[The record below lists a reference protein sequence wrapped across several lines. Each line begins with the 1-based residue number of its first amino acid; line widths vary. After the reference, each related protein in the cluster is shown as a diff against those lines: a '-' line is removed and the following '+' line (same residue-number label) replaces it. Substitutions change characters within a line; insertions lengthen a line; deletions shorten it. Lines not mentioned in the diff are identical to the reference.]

1 MNNTADLFL
10 LQTSKEERIFSWF
23 VFSTCISKQLVNVQS
38 FFSKMKFISNTM
50 ARISLHQKSVHLH
63 KTTLL
68 SRIKKL
74 LAITICVLFP
84 GMLFGN
90 NDMDSLLKVLDK
102 TVDNNQY
109 YSNLKEQKLN
119 KLKDLLKY
127 TSTDLQ
133 KYEIC
138 GQLYDE
144 YKSYKSDS
152 ALTYARKKLRIA
164 EKLNDRHDLT
174 NARLNL
180 AAIMGLNGLYKEAMD
195 ILSVIDIS
203 QTPDLKAYYF
213 HIYRT
218 IYGYMAD
225 YTVSSQENIRYNQLT
240 AAYRDSLLVVNPPSS
255 ATHIM
260 VKSDQLIV
268 QKKFDEALE
277 LLMNYYP
284 AINNDLHTKAIIAYS
299 ISSAYSGK
307 NDREREKEWLAISAI
322 YDIQSAN
329 KEYISLRSLA
339 FLLYED
345 GDVDRAYKYI
355 RRSLEDALF
364 CNARLRTYE
373 ISQMLPIIDKAY
385 QNQTEARQKQLVTS
399 LVSIS
404 ILSLFLLIA
413 ILLVYRQMRKLSA
426 ARKEL
431 SIANEQLNN
440 LNHELSS
447 TNDQLNNTNETLVE
461 ANLIKEEYIGRYMD
475 QCSLYIDKLDG
486 YRRLLNKTAAAG
498 KIQDLLYAIKS
509 KQFIEDEL
517 ELFYTNFDSTFLQLF
532 PTFVEEFNN
541 LLVDHEDTQL
551 KQGEL
556 LNTELRIFALIRLG
570 IKDSV
575 KISHFLRYSL
585 STIYNYRTKLR
596 NKAVG
601 PRNEFE
607 DRVMQI
613 GTSSK

>member
-1 MNNTADLFL
+1 MF
-10 LQTSKEERIFSWF
+10 
-23 VFSTCISKQLVNVQS
+23 
-38 FFSKMKFISNTM
+38 
-50 ARISLHQKSVHLH
+50 
-63 KTTLL
+63 
-68 SRIKKL
+68 
-74 LAITICVLFP
+74 
-84 GMLFGN
+84 LFGN
-90 NDMDSLLKVLDK
+90 NDMDSLLKVLDN
-102 TVDNNQY
+102 TVENYQI
-109 YSNLKEQKLN
+109 YSNKKEEKLN
-119 KLKDLLKY
+119 KLKDLLKI

-133 KYEIC
+133 KFELC
-138 GQLYDE
+138 GLLYDE
-144 YKSYKSDS
+144 YRSYKSDS
-152 ALTYARKKLRIA
+152 ALTYARAKLQIA
-164 EKLNDRHDLT
+164 EKLNDIHSLT

-180 AAIMGLNGLYKEAMD
+180 AAIMGTSGLYKEEMD
-195 ILSVIDIS
+195 ILNGINIS
-203 QTPDLKAYYF
+203 HTPELKAYYF

-218 IYGYMAD
+218 VYGYMAD
-225 YTVSSQENIRYNQLT
+225 YTVSSQENIRYNHLT
-240 AAYRDSLLVVNPPSS
+240 AAYRDSLLTVNPPSS

-260 VKSDQLIV
+260 VKSDQLTV
-268 QKKFDEALE
+268 QKKYDDALE

-284 AINNDLHTKAIIAYS
+284 TINEDQHTKAIIAYG
-299 ISSAYSGK
+299 ISLAYHGK
-307 NDREREKEWLAISAI
+307 NDRKLEKEWLAISAM
-322 YDIQSAN
+322 YDIQSAT
-329 KEYISLRSLA
+329 KEYISLRRLA

-345 GDVDRAYKYI
+345 GDVYRAYKYI
-355 RRSLEDALF
+355 RRSLDDALF

-385 QNQTEARQKQLVTS
+385 QNQTDARQRQLLTS

-413 ILLVYRQMRKLSA
+413 IALVYRQMRKLSA

-431 SIANEQLNN
+431 SLANEQLNN
-440 LNHELSS
+440 LNHELSY

-475 QCSLYIDKLDG
+475 QCSVYIDKLDS

-498 KIQDLLYAIKS
+498 KIQDLLNALKS

-532 PTFVEEFNN
+532 PTFVEEFNS
-541 LLVDHEDTQL
+541 LLVDHEETQL

-607 DRVMQI
+607 DRVMLI
-613 GTSSK
+613 GSSVK

>member
-1 MNNTADLFL
+1 M
-10 LQTSKEERIFSWF
+10 
-23 VFSTCISKQLVNVQS
+23 STNEHFHLTNQFHGIKKAL
-38 FFSKMKFISNTM
+38 I
-50 ARISLHQKSVHLH
+50 ISLCA
-63 KTTLL
+63 LL
-68 SRIKKL
+68 PIS
-74 LAITICVLFP
+74 
-84 GMLFGN
+84 LFGN
-90 NDMDSLLKVLDK
+90 GEMDSLLKALDK
-102 TVDNNQY
+102 TVDNYQI
-109 YSNLKEQKLN
+109 YSNHKEEKLN
-119 KLKDLLKY
+119 KLKDLLKI

-133 KYEIC
+133 RFAIC
-138 GQLYDE
+138 AQLYDE

-152 ALTYARKKLRIA
+152 ALTYAREKLKIA
-164 EKLNDRHDLT
+164 EKLNDENNLT

-180 AAIMGLNGLYKEAMD
+180 AAIMGINGLYKEAMD
-195 ILSVIDIS
+195 ILSVINIS
-203 QTPDLKAYYF
+203 RTPELKAYYF

-218 IYGYMAD
+218 VYGYMAD
-225 YTVSSQENIRYNQLT
+225 YTVSSQENIRYNHLT

-255 ATHIM
+255 ATHVM

-268 QKKFDEALE
+268 SKKYDEALK
-277 LLMNYYP
+277 LLLSYYP
-284 AINNDLHTKAIIAYS
+284 TIKNDLHTKAIIAYG
-299 ISSAYSGK
+299 ISSAYLGK
-307 NDREREKEWLAISAI
+307 NDRKLEKQWLAVSAI
-322 YDIQSAN
+322 FDIQSAN
-329 KEYISLRSLA
+329 KEYISLRRLA

-404 ILSLFLLIA
+404 ILSLFLIIA
-413 ILLVYRQMRKLSA
+413 IVLVYRQMRKLSA

-431 SIANEQLNN
+431 SIANDQLNN
-440 LNHELSS
+440 LNYELSL
-447 TNDQLNNTNETLVE
+447 TNNQLNSTNETLIE

-498 KIQDLLYAIKS
+498 KIQDLLTAIKS

-532 PTFVEEFNN
+532 PTFVEDFNN
-541 LLVDHEDTQL
+541 LLVDNEETQL

-596 NKAVG
+596 NKAVC

-613 GTSSK
+613 GAAVK

>member
-1 MNNTADLFL
+1 M
-10 LQTSKEERIFSWF
+10 KRIFP
-23 VFSTCISKQLVNVQS
+23 I
-38 FFSKMKFISNTM
+38 
-50 ARISLHQKSVHLH
+50 
-63 KTTLL
+63 LL
-68 SRIKKL
+68 YI
-74 LAITICVLFP
+74 LFP
-84 GMLFGN
+84 MFLFGN
-90 NDMDSLLKVLDK
+90 NDMDSLLKVLDN
-102 TVDNNQY
+102 TVDNYQI
-109 YSNLKEQKLN
+109 YSNQKEEKLN
-119 KLKDLLKY
+119 KLKDLLKI

-133 KYEIC
+133 KFELC

-144 YKSYKSDS
+144 YRSYKSDS
-152 ALTYARKKLRIA
+152 ALTYARVKLQIA
-164 EKLNDRHDLT
+164 EKLNDIHSLT

-180 AAIMGLNGLYKEAMD
+180 AAIMGTSGLYKEEMD
-195 ILSVIDIS
+195 ILNGINIS
-203 QTPDLKAYYF
+203 QTPELKAYYF

-218 IYGYMAD
+218 VYGYMAD
-225 YTVSSQENIRYNQLT
+225 YTVSSQENIRYNHLT
-240 AAYRDSLLVVNPPSS
+240 AAYRDSLLTVNPPSS

-260 VKSDQLIV
+260 VKSDQLTV
-268 QKKFDEALE
+268 QKKYNEALE
-277 LLMNYYP
+277 LLLHYYP
-284 AINNDLHTKAIIAYS
+284 TINEDQHTKAIIAYS
-299 ISSAYSGK
+299 ISLAYHGK
-307 NDREREKEWLAISAI
+307 NDRKLEKEWLAISAM
-322 YDIQSAN
+322 YDIQSAT
-329 KEYISLRSLA
+329 KEYISLRRLA

-345 GDVDRAYKYI
+345 GDVFRAYKYI
-355 RRSLEDALF
+355 RRSLDDALF

-385 QNQTEARQKQLVTS
+385 QNQTDARQRQLLTS

-404 ILSLFLLIA
+404 ILSLFLIIA
-413 ILLVYRQMRKLSA
+413 IVLIYRQMRKLSA

-431 SIANEQLNN
+431 SMANEQLNN
-440 LNHELSS
+440 LNHELSY
-447 TNDQLNNTNETLVE
+447 TNAQLNNTNETLVE

-475 QCSLYIDKLDG
+475 QCSVYIDKLDS

-498 KIQDLLYAIKS
+498 KIQDLLNALKS

-517 ELFYTNFDSTFLQLF
+517 EFFYINFDSTFLQLF
-532 PTFVEEFNN
+532 PTFVEEFNS
-541 LLVDHEDTQL
+541 LLVDNDETQL

-607 DRVMQI
+607 DRVMLI
-613 GTSSK
+613 GTSIK